1 MRYIESKITSS
12 YISENYPKAIEYIDR
27 SGKINLIFRIC
38 KLATL

>member
-1 MRYIESKITSS
+1 MRYIGSKITSS
-12 YISENYPKAIEYIDR
+12 YISENYPKTIDR